1 METILLKDDFYIS
14 KDYSKNIFLI
24 ELNIPNDILIK
35 SLKQIIIG
43 ATVSSNF
50 KTIRFK
56 ASSIKTYQQ
65 FKEEQ
70 HDKNKVK
77 NLRIRTVA
85 KMFINMVNQ
94 LKYLITHDKS
104 FIGYSPENIIVID
117 DNKFIYLSNE
127 HLTSIQNNMIEL
139 TFPFTE
145 RDFYLSPEQEKI
157 TELPSTIHYK
167 TAYYSLANLIIDA
180 LFPFC
185 QGEEEGEDKKDFINK
200 LENSFIKDTSL
211 YFTLKNCLVEEAEER
226 RILFI

>member
-56 ASSIKTYQQ
+56 ACSVKTYQQ

-70 HDKNKVK
+70 QKKNNVK

-85 KMFINMVNQ
+85 KMFINLVNQ

-127 HLTSIQNNMIEL
+127 YLTSIQNNMIEL

-145 RDFYLSPEQEKI
+145 SDFYLSPEQEKI
-157 TELPSTIHYK
+157 TE
-167 TAYYSLANLIIDA
+167 
-180 LFPFC
+180 
-185 QGEEEGEDKKDFINK
+185 
-200 LENSFIKDTSL
+200 
-211 YFTLKNCLVEEAEER
+211 
-226 RILFI
+226 